1 MAQLSSC
8 IAAASGCK
16 ILVCV
21 CAAGKSG
28 ETQVAKLCSV
38 LAFPAEL
45 ETQPMMFPYVLQ
57 DFYICFKARDHHVL
71 SLTPL
76 DR

>member
-1 MAQLSSC
+1 M
-8 IAAASGCK
+8 
-16 ILVCV
+16 
-21 CAAGKSG
+21 
-28 ETQVAKLCSV
+28 AKLGSV

-45 ETQPMMFPYVLQ
+45 ETQLITLPYVLQ
-57 DFYICFKARDHHVL
+57 NFYFCFKARDLHVL